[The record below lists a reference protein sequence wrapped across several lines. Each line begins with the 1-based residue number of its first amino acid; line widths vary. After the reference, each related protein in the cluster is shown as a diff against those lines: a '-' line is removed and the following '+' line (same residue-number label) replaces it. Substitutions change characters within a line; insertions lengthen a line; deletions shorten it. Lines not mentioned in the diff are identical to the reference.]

1 VARRVISGDP
11 QYFGVGVDD
20 RADLIAADVD
30 HEYAPLP
37 TNLHRGHRNS
47 AAVLRFRC
55 GFGDRRKLQP
65 VGLKCGAHLG
75 DSMGYFADGYG
86 TAVYDIY
93 FDSAQGCA
101 ERLVEACGASLGPG
115 ADILDVG
122 AGTGNVSIEA
132 ARRFGDS
139 RIIGVDIDEEALDL
153 ARHKAAEFSL
163 NNVKFESGNA
173 LDLPHADNSFDA
185 VMANQMVGDSAAQV
199 KMLSEMLRVVRPGGG
214 VGVARSNPDVNE
226 VMQWIHDVA
235 VKISDRRG
243 IEPPAIEENPWSNRL
258 SARRMLQQFGV
269 RGIRAD
275 RFISAQTDFST
286 FLINLMTQGR
296 NLLSLVEYVTQCDLD
311 DPAAQSRGCWE
322 FLQVGRELMDR
333 KYGGTLDIACEVVS
347 GTKVEQPMPAAT
359 ADRQAREAITPPL
372 LTSL

>member
-1 VARRVISGDP
+1 
-11 QYFGVGVDD
+11 
-20 RADLIAADVD
+20 
-30 HEYAPLP
+30 
-37 TNLHRGHRNS
+37 
-47 AAVLRFRC
+47 
-55 GFGDRRKLQP
+55 
-65 VGLKCGAHLG
+65 
-75 DSMGYFADGYG
+75 MGYFSDGYG

-101 ERLVEACGASLGPG
+101 EHLVEACGEFFTPG

-132 ARRFGDS
+132 ARRFGES
-139 RIIGVDIDEEALDL
+139 RIIGVDIDEEALAL

-163 NNVKFESGNA
+163 DNVKFESGNA
-173 LDLPHADNSFDA
+173 IELQHADNSFNA
-185 VMANQMVGDSAAQV
+185 VMANQVVGDAAAQL
-199 KMLSEMLRVVRPGGG
+199 KMLSEMLRVARPGGG

-258 SARRMLQQFGV
+258 PVSKMLQQLGV
-269 RGIRAD
+269 QGIRTE

-347 GTKVEQPMPAAT
+347 GTKVEQSIPAAT
-359 ADRQAREAITPPL
+359 ADGQARAAATPPL
-372 LTSL
+372 VASL